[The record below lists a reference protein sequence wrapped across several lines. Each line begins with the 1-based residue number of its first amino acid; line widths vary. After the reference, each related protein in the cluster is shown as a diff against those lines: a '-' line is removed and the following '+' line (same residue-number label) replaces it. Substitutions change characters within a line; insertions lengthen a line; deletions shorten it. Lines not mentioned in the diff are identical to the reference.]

1 MTARQIR
8 FCEEYI
14 KSRNPQKA
22 SLAVGYSASFS
33 TSKSYQLL
41 KNSAI
46 KDKISTLEDRY
57 YKEEFQKLALEAVST
72 LKDVL
77 SNELSPSSQLQA
89 IKYILLE
96 AGVTEQDEKQT
107 GTISIKVK
115 LPDGL
120 C

>member
-33 TSKSYQLL
+33 KTKSYQLI
-41 KNSAI
+41 KNTAI

-89 IKYILLE
+89 IKYILHE
-96 AGVTEQDEKQT
+96 AGLAEQDDKQS
-107 GTISIKVK
+107 GTISIKVT
-115 LPDGL
+115 LPKEL
-120 C
+120 E